1 MQIYVK
7 ANIPELSVSTDIFGD
22 LSLQID
28 EFTPMMIPINS
39 RGEVPQIIC
48 MKEMENLGT
57 KQKTIKIPSKNIM
70 KIPFKNCSNI
80 NFFFDIKLLGKDG

>member
-1 MQIYVK
+1 MQIFVK
-7 ANIPELSVSTDIFGD
+7 ANIPELQVSTDITGD
-22 LSLQID
+22 LFLQID
-28 EFTPMMIPINS
+28 DFKPMIIPINS

-57 KQKTIKIPSKNIM
+57 KAKIIKIPSKNIM

-80 NFFFDIKLLGKDG
+80 NFFF